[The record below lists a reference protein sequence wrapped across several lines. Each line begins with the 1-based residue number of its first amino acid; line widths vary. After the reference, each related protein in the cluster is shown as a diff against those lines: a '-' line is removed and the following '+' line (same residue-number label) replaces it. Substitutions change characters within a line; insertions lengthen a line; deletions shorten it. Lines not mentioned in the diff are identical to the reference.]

1 MQAYVYG
8 AWQAAASLF
17 EAAGDAV
24 RATGYRARA
33 DELRHRFDAAFF
45 DATLNTYV
53 LALDGDKRPCRVRA
67 SNAGHVLYT
76 GLALDERA
84 AAVVSTLMAPASFSG
99 WGVRT
104 VASTEARYNPMSYHN
119 GSIWP
124 HDNAL
129 IAAGFSRYGFRR
141 EAARIFEGLFSAA
154 TYVDLM
160 RLPEL
165 FCGFP
170 RRRSQGPTFYPVA
183 CSPQAWS
190 AATPLSL
197 VQSCLG
203 LGFDVAKDE
212 ICLREPI
219 MPAFLQQLTV
229 RGLQIGA
236 GAVDIG
242 FDRMEDKV
250 VVRPLG
256 RSGSARIVTIA

>member
-1 MQAYVYG
+1 
-8 AWQAAASLF
+8 
-17 EAAGDAV
+17 
-24 RATGYRARA
+24 
-33 DELRHRFDAAFF
+33 
-45 DATLNTYV
+45 
-53 LALDGDKRPCRVRA
+53 
-67 SNAGHVLYT
+67 
-76 GLALDERA
+76 
-84 AAVVSTLMAPASFSG
+84 
-99 WGVRT
+99 
-104 VASTEARYNPMSYHN
+104 
-119 GSIWP
+119 
-124 HDNAL
+124 
-129 IAAGFSRYGFRR
+129 
-141 EAARIFEGLFSAA
+141 
-154 TYVDLM
+154 M

-203 LGFDVAKDE
+203 LGFDVQKEE

-219 MPAFLQQLTV
+219 MPAFLQNLTV
-229 RGLQIGA
+229 SDLQIGA

-242 FDRMEDKV
+242 FDRMDDKV